1 MRDYKKTS
9 KADLER
15 KRTLFIEIGLAVA
28 LLVVILAFEM
38 KSYDKQTIDLAQ
50 RQVQNVEEEMA
61 QITEQNQPPPPPP
74 PQQQQTTIIEIVDDD
89 VEVDED
95 LDIDVESDE
104 ETKAEE
110 YVPPAEEEDDEEEE
124 EQIFTVVED
133 NPEFIGGQAALM
145 KYLAKNIKYP
155 QMARETGISGTVY
168 VRFVVEKDGSV
179 SQVRI
184 ARGIGGGCDEEAM
197 RVVKSMPK
205 WKPGRQRGKP
215 VRVNFTLPV
224 KFVLQ

>member
-184 ARGIGGGCDEEAM
+184 ARGIGGGCDEEAL

>member
-9 KADLER
+9 KADLEK
-15 KRTLFIEIGLAVA
+15 KRTLFIEIGLVIA

-110 YVPPAEEEDDEEEE
+110 YVPPADEEDDDEEE
-124 EQIFTVVED
+124 EQIFTVVEE
-133 NPEFIGGQAALM
+133 NPEFVGGQAALM
-145 KYLAKNIKYP
+145 KFLSKNIKYP

-168 VRFVVEKDGSV
+168 VRFVVEKNGSV
-179 SQVRI
+179 SQVKVV
-184 ARGIGGGCDEEAM
+184 RGIGGGCDEEAM
-197 RVVKSMPK
+197 RVVKMMPK